1 MKKMSCSMIFSPIE
15 WFMKQNIY
23 VSTILNTRKHFVI
36 DSDVIFKINRILFVE
51 GTFYFYCSEY
61 AILEFDSFYYAY
73 KIREKLPR
81 QNKILQFDELEQK
94 TPFEKKKA

>member
-1 MKKMSCSMIFSPIE
+1 
-15 WFMKQNIY
+15 MKQNIY